1 MSTPAVYSS
10 LEKEDRADDKN
21 NGFASDQPVTSHDG
35 DLKGLYKLD
44 TWLRSYVIIIGIYFV
59 GAVFC
64 VAWSYTGALLDN
76 DASKR
81 RVFRT
86 GDRVPV
92 DQLYSGIALS
102 ALLTPASIFVQFI
115 TYDFRRLHLFSLTTQ
130 QPVAIK
136 DLDEIADS
144 ITLLSLRSVVKY
156 SWWYGLMHAALIMT
170 RTLIIPV
177 GTLSLTVGP
186 YSYYKDGFGVVGLP
200 ISAADAAGT
209 NVTALSS
216 AMGGSPDLD
225 FHPSFSKND
234 TFLTQ
239 TVFTFVGSLVSQ
251 NALANVD
258 SGILGPVPTHNLTFA
273 TNTTYDGLVF
283 FSWTANCEAATEVNY
298 TSYKEDG
305 NRIYN
310 FTLPDQSVE
319 SIELLSQGSQ
329 RMRLWSNSTRHGSN
343 KIPTSGTTYFLSA
356 TKAIPDINET
366 ALRNRGNDKSLVQT
380 DGGDWISRTKCTPTL
395 EWLVGS
401 CTFNGTIMTACYE
414 RSGINMSSLDTAALD
429 SLGLYM
435 TAIPWYIFNN
445 KMGIV
450 DDTLDALY
458 TIPTARDLGHF
469 FGNMAHAI
477 ASISTAGYFG
487 TSEVPTLSSIIK
499 SVYIVRC
506 SVLIAVTVMLFLS
519 VTVSIIDIAR
529 NRIKHLPQLP
539 SDFVAIAH
547 AVRGPWWDYEL
558 VGYRPWDTTKSRSAG
573 ASTVMFGVDTEDP
586 RRLARL
592 FLIGLVEVHQGP
604 FIGTFVRQALTVLKR
619 SPNEVSVKPQA
630 SADRYTSDLNG
641 DHVLQV
647 LSLVGSERGG
657 DDTSKSDVLEN
668 IFGVLVPSIF
678 DRLVEAEPANN
689 LGVVEADHP
698 LGTGHNVAIA
708 AQAILSDPEL
718 ETKQVSALR
727 VREFRRASLKSVDD
741 IDKIEILAI
750 RASSILEGKLKA
762 RKRMHE
768 RAMLDDH
775 SDAKFCRQPII

>member
-10 LEKEDRADDKN
+10 LEKEDRTDDKN
-21 NGFASDQPVTSHDG
+21 NGFASDQPVTSHDS

-102 ALLTPASIFVQFI
+102 VLLTPASIFVQFI

-216 AMGGSPDLD
+216 AMGGSPHLD

-283 FSWTANCEAATEVNY
+283 FNWTANCEAATEVNY

-310 FTLPDQSVE
+310 FTLPDESVE

-356 TKAIPDINET
+356 TKSIPNINET

-401 CTFNGTIMTACYE
+401 CTFNGTIMTSCYE
-414 RSGINMSSLDTAALD
+414 RSGINMSSLDTDALD

-435 TAIPWYIFNN
+435 TAIPWYIFNTQ
-445 KMGIV
+445 MGIV

-487 TSEVPTLSSIIK
+487 TSEVHTLSNIIK

-519 VTVSIIDIAR
+519 VTVSIIDIIR

-586 RRLARL
+586 RYIRLAPT
-592 FLIGLVEVHQGP
+592 VAP
-604 FIGTFVRQALTVLKR
+604 VRQ
-619 SPNEVSVKPQA
+619 
-630 SADRYTSDLNG
+630 
-641 DHVLQV
+641 
-647 LSLVGSERGG
+647 
-657 DDTSKSDVLEN
+657 
-668 IFGVLVPSIF
+668 
-678 DRLVEAEPANN
+678 
-689 LGVVEADHP
+689 
-698 LGTGHNVAIA
+698 
-708 AQAILSDPEL
+708 
-718 ETKQVSALR
+718 
-727 VREFRRASLKSVDD
+727 
-741 IDKIEILAI
+741 
-750 RASSILEGKLKA
+750 
-762 RKRMHE
+762 
-768 RAMLDDH
+768 
-775 SDAKFCRQPII
+775 